1 MWQELKFHE
10 KHFHKSD
17 QMYKNHDKDEQQG
30 FKDNSSIQD
39 QILILILDPLAL
51 SYIEWEKC
59 WSESLA
65 LAGCIAW

>member
-39 QILILILDPLAL
+39 QILILILDPPAL
-51 SYIEWEKC
+51 GYIE
-59 WSESLA
+59 
-65 LAGCIAW
+65 